1 MKKTLK
7 FSLLFLSAV
16 VIIAC
21 SSDSDEDCTK
31 TITIP
36 QYYRV
41 NNQSY
46 SYNITQEVSCDTPEP
61 TESKEIP
68 PPKLEN
74 FSYEVLSWVFT
85 PDTGHNTWRLQ
96 FEIQVNNPN
105 NFAVSGMPVL
115 TVDVDGLQ
123 NTSSFSANASV
134 PCYELAAGS
143 SCVLTFDQEE
153 SLDVAKVESFEL
165 LNVQYYLTNN
175 N

>member
-1 MKKTLK
+1 M
-7 FSLLFLSAV
+7 FPLLLITMFIAF
-16 VIIAC
+16 AC
-21 SSDSDEDCTK
+21 SSDSEEDCTK

-36 QYYRV
+36 QYYRF

-46 SYNITQEVSCDTPEP
+46 SYNITQEVPCDAPEP
-61 TESKEIP
+61 TEPKEIAP
-68 PPKLEN
+68 PVLEN

-96 FEIQVNNPN
+96 FEIKIDNPN
-105 NFAVSGMPVL
+105 NYAVSGVPVL

-123 NTSSFSANASV
+123 TTSSFSANASV